1 MFCSSQRIVFISGL
15 LVIIPISVA
24 SSLLEGCIKPVF
36 VSCPHLLIVKIDM
49 ILLFGPSLLA
59 LIAVVFVSVYAF
71 KLQLRLKMAVG
82 PTVNLSQLQQHTN
95 PEADVRMEDLE
106 IRDNETETVESLD
119 RVLGGPVE
127 GSSRSRNESERKEDH
142 IEPDI
147 IIRRKNSDPN
157 SFFRL
162 PAVVREVTVPD
173 MTSCFKPLTVIVE
186 RIMMLN
192 IVALIWLAMITI
204 TLCLRLYL
212 FTKVEC
218 EKSILWSLVIVIV
231 VLQIV
236 YVLVVRKKLCKK
248 FNSF

>member
-1 MFCSSQRIVFISGL
+1 M
-15 LVIIPISVA
+15 IIPISVA
-24 SSLLEGCIKPVF
+24 SSLLEGCIKPPF
-36 VSCPHLLIVKIDM
+36 LGPCPHLLIIKIDM
-49 ILLFGPSLLA
+49 ILIFGPSLLA

-71 KLQLRLKMAVG
+71 KLQLRLKTAVG
-82 PTVNLSQLQQHTN
+82 PTVNLSRLQQHTN
-95 PEADVRMEDLE
+95 PEADVRVEDLE
-106 IRDNETETVESLD
+106 SKDNENEIVEGLEGVLD
-119 RVLGGPVE
+119 GPVE
-127 GSSRSRNESERKEDH
+127 GASQIRNESERKEDQ

-162 PAVVREVTVPD
+162 PAVAREVSVPD

-192 IVALIWLAMITI
+192 IVALIWLAVITL

-218 EKSILWSLVIVIV
+218 EKSILWSLVLVIV
-231 VLQIV
+231 VLHIV
-236 YVLVVRKKLCKK
+236 YVLVVRKKLCKR
-248 FNSF
+248 FNP